1 MKSKRR
7 HELKQNVLDLE
18 LARGMSFLKK
28 RGGQLLWAVAIAALV
43 VLAAVYVY
51 RSHRD
56 KHAALQAEYSTL
68 KAAAADPGTK
78 ADELLDR
85 FRLLAEQD
93 DNKRIAALACVD
105 MGDIHAGQADQ
116 AEQAAK
122 WYQAAI
128 QRFAGQALAA
138 AKARIGLAKLAEQRR
153 DFDAARAEYQA
164 VLKMPQ
170 LHDQP
175 VAACARQGLAEIEN
189 LHGEVRMATTLPSQP
204 ATLPAGPKLSVPPP
218 SDD

>member
-18 LARGMSFLKK
+18 LAKGMTFLRQRGW
-28 RGGQLLWAVAIAALV
+28 QLGWAVIIAAV
-43 VLAAVYVY
+43 AVFAAIYIY
-51 RSHRD
+51 RSHVAKR
-56 KHAALQAEYSTL
+56 AALQAEYSAL
-68 KAAAADPGTK
+68 KAAASDPGAK

-93 DNKRIAALACVD
+93 DNERIAALACVD

-116 AEQAAK
+116 AGRAAD
-122 WYQAAI
+122 WYHAAI
-128 QRFAGQALAA
+128 QRFPGQALAA
-138 AKARIGLAKLAEQRR
+138 AKARVGLAKLAEQRL
-153 DFDAARAEYQA
+153 DFDTARAEYQA

-170 LHDQP
+170 FHNQP
-175 VAACARQGLAEIEN
+175 VAACAKQGLADLEK
-189 LHGEVRMATTLPSQP
+189 LHGEVPMATTLPSQP
-204 ATLPAGPKLSVPPP
+204 ATLPAGPKLSVPPS